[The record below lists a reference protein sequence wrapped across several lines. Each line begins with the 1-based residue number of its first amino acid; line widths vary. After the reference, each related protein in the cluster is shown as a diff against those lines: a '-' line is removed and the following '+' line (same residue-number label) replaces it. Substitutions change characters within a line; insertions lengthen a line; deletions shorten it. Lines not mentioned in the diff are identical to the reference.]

1 MAKSVFTGS
10 HPHLVDVLIAARKR
24 SGLTQAELAKR
35 LGKDQTLISN
45 IENSQRRVD
54 VLEFYALA
62 RALGADPVVLFAE
75 VVKRLPERVEF

>member
-10 HPHLVDVLIAARKR
+10 HPHLVAVLITARKR

-62 RALGADPVVLFAE
+62 KALEVDPVVLFAE